1 MSRFVHPASVVLSIS
16 EGDSL
21 TVKARLNT
29 GEQRAMFARMYRTPE
44 NGSPAAAQLDP
55 MAVSMARV
63 TAYLLDWTLTNDD
76 GHLVEIRDRP
86 VAEVEDALNAL
97 DPDDFVEIRQAIDGH
112 IARLEHA
119 RAEEKKTRRGAP
131 TSSATGT
138 SLDDAT
144 GATNGSPSSTPTST
158 P

>member
-1 MSRFVHPASVVLSIS
+1 MSRFVHPASVVLQIS
-16 EGDSL
+16 QGDSL

-44 NGSPAAAQLDP
+44 NGSPTAHLDP

-63 TAYLLDWTLTNDD
+63 TAYLLDWTFTNDQ

-97 DPDDFVEIRQAIDGH
+97 DPDDFVEIRQAIDAH
-112 IARLEHA
+112 IARLEAA
-119 RAEEKKTRRGAP
+119 RAAEKKTQPGAP
-131 TSSATGT
+131 ASSAIGT
-138 SLDDAT
+138 SPDAVT
-144 GATNGSPSSTPTST
+144 GDTNGSPSSTPTSM